1 MKAIAALVLVLHLNT
16 ATAEQLERLP
26 GVGPVLAKRIV
37 DFREKKG
44 GYRRIEELLAVP
56 GVSEKKWKVIREYL
70 VLN

>member
-1 MKAIAALVLVLHLNT
+1 MKAIAVLVLVLHLNT

-56 GVSEKKWKVIREYL
+56 GVSEKKWKVMREYL